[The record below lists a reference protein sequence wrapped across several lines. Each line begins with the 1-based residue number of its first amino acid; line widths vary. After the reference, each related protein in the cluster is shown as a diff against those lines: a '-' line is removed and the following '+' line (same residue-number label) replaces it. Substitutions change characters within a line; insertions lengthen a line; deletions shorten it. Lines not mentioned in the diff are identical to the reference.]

1 MIDRIHRYFVERLR
15 SADDI
20 TIKIGRGQDVLLLTF
35 QMSKADISKLR
46 HDLALDVQ
54 DFFNRS
60 NR

>member
-35 QMSKADISKLR
+35 QMSKVDISKLR

-54 DFFNRS
+54 DFFN
-60 NR
+60 NATL